1 MQTILPMPAS
11 GQPSRGRPRTTGS
24 RARLTARSFLSI
36 AGASAAGVTSLI
48 TRPRSWSFPLAS
60 IAPGRSAP
68 GRPYRTSFI
77 SGPLSHACASRVS
90 GVPDADD
97 LADQRGL
104 LLPFDL
110 HHHLGA
116 HPHAVAGH
124 LFGAGDAL
132 AHADACAG
140 LHGRDEP
147 NLVRAVVDATAALLD
162 LEQGRGHSRH
172 ERQGQIAVG
181 DRLAA
186 GHLALRPLDVDV
198 DPLMVSGRL
207 GELVDHRLVDG
218 DPLRRAEL
226 TSDELQEVLGILDLE
241 RGHLF
246 LLESGARAGGHGPRH
261 FLRVARLE
269 LANLRLEAQGQL
281 DLVPASQ

>member
-104 LLPFDL
+104 LMPFDL
-110 HHHLGA
+110 HRHLGA
-116 HPHAVAGH
+116 DAHAVAGH

-132 AHADACAG
+132 AHADARSG
-140 LHGRDEP
+140 LDRRDEA
-147 NLVRAVVDATAALLD
+147 NLVRAIVDAAAPLGD
-162 LEQGRGHSRH
+162 LEQGRGHSRD
-172 ERQGQIAVG
+172 QGQGQVAVG
-181 DRLAA
+181 GKAPA
-186 GHLALRPLDVDV
+186 GHLALRTLY
-198 DPLMVSGRL
+198 
-207 GELVDHRLVDG
+207 
-218 DPLRRAEL
+218 
-226 TSDELQEVLGILDLE
+226 
-241 RGHLF
+241 
-246 LLESGARAGGHGPRH
+246 
-261 FLRVARLE
+261 
-269 LANLRLEAQGQL
+269 
-281 DLVPASQ
+281 